1 MQCAGWL
8 AYCGDRNPALLAFGG
23 GVPPNGYHPAR
34 RACIG
39 SLPISTKR
47 AVRAMSGIPLIATEL
62 RTSGHVSKVP
72 VTVNSFDH
80 LVGAGQQRRGHN
92 ETDCLRRLEVDDEF
106 EFVRLLDRQIARL

>member
-1 MQCAGWL
+1 MA
-8 AYCGDRNPALLAFGG
+8 
-23 GVPPNGYHPAR
+23 PNRPQTLITLDVSYQLGQSRP
-34 RACIG
+34 
-39 SLPISTKR
+39 KR
-47 AVRAMSGIPLIATEL
+47 AVHAMSGIPLIATEL

-106 EFVRLLDRQIARL
+106 EFGRLLDRQIARL